1 MRRTSHVGLAYDKSS
16 DILEEIIGYVDYDYD
31 TNLNR
36 RSLIRYVFTLCGNV
50 ISWKATLQFIVVLS
64 TTKAEHM
71 VAT

>member
-16 DILEEIIGYVDYDYD
+16 DILEEIIGYVDYDCD
-31 TNLNR
+31 TDLNR

-50 ISWKATLQFIVVLS
+50 ISWKVTLQFIVVLS
-64 TTKAEHM
+64 TTKVEHM